1 MGTMSAPLHSVPVP
15 EGADTTQAGTFE
27 EFFRAEHPGL
37 YRALC
42 LVVADR
48 HEAEDVAQV
57 AFLRVY
63 ERWDRVAGMENP
75 QGYLY
80 RVSMNEF
87 RSRYRRTLR
96 ATKRTL
102 SSRTSDDAFAVI
114 DDHDAV
120 VRALRDLIPQQR
132 AAIVL
137 TSLLGYSSEEAGEML
152 GLAPSTVRVLSTRA
166 REAMRAK
173 AVTVDDR

>member
-15 EGADTTQAGTFE
+15 RGRDTTKTETFE

-48 HEAEDVAQV
+48 DEAEDVAQV

-63 ERWDRVAGMENP
+63 ERWDRIAAMDDP

-80 RVSMNEF
+80 RVAMNEF
-87 RSRYRRTLR
+87 RSRYRRAVR
-96 ATKRTL
+96 ATKRAL
-102 SSRTSDDAFAVI
+102 SPGTPDDAFGVI

-137 TSLLGYSSEEAGEML
+137 TSLLGYSSEEAGDML
-152 GLAPSTVRVLSTRA
+152 GIAASTVRVLSTRA
-166 REAMRAK
+166 REAMRTK
-173 AVTVDDR
+173 VVNVDDR